1 MIYLVRFLIITFL
14 ISSFAVLADDRID
27 TLRTK
32 LDKLSKSSAPGLK
45 ETVDFSVS
53 GISIQEFLRGLAEAN
68 SLNISIDPSLNI
80 RIVNNFTNEQVLEI
94 FIFLCKEY
102 QLDITFTG
110 SIMSFK
116 SYNPPAPIAASAP
129 KKDILISYNSY
140 SDLLSLDLKQDTL
153 DVVVKK
159 ITNLTKKNLII
170 PSNLSNKLVSIYI
183 ENMPFENAV
192 DKLAF
197 SNNLKLNKTKDNFF
211 VLEAAEVDNNTPSSN
226 SNRAKTNYLNKDSQ
240 YNNDNLTIEVSS
252 DSSGHQF
259 INLEA
264 VNNPI
269 ADIIKSISKELKINF
284 FMFSEPKG
292 NTTSKITK
300 ATYDEVLNFLFQ
312 GTEHTYKK
320 IDNIYMFGERSLE
333 GLRATRLIQLQFRS
347 AETILDNIP
356 AELKKGVDIKHFKE
370 LNSLILSGSEPRIYE
385 IESFVKQLDKI
396 VPMILI
402 EVLIVNVSRSRTVKT
417 GLAAGIDST
426 RRTSGG
432 TVLPGI
438 DYTLS
443 SRSINRLLSDLGL
456 NNNIFNLGRV
466 TPNFYISLKALEE
479 QGNVNI
485 QQTPKLSTLN
495 SHEATLKIGQTRYYE
510 LATQNVQG
518 SLTTNVTRTVQYNQI
533 QANLSIKINPTV
545 SGDDQVTLEIDV
557 DNSDFTE
564 IPPAGPPPTS
574 TSAFK
579 SIIRV
584 KNEEMVVLGG
594 LERVEKRETGSG
606 VPLLSRIPI
615 LKWIFSSKSR
625 TKAKSKQLIFIRP
638 TIMY

>member
-1 MIYLVRFLIITFL
+1 MTHLVRIFI
-14 ISSFAVLADDRID
+14 FAFFIFSLAAHADDRID

-32 LDKLSKSSAPGLK
+32 LEKLSKSAAPGLK

-53 GISIQEFLRGLAEAN
+53 GISIQEFLRGLAESN
-68 SLNISIDPSLNI
+68 SLNISIDPTLNI

-116 SYNPPAPIAASAP
+116 AYNPPAPKVASLP
-129 KKDILISYNSY
+129 VKDILISYNAY

-153 DVVVKK
+153 EKVVKK

-170 PSNLSNKLVSIYI
+170 PASLSNRLVSIYI
-183 ENMPFENAV
+183 ENMPYENAV

-197 SNNLKLNKTKDNFF
+197 SNSLKMNKTKDNFY
-211 VLEAAEVDNNTPSSN
+211 VLENLEQDNTQNPSARS
-226 SNRAKTNYLNKDSQ
+226 KTNYLNKDSQ
-240 YNNDNLTIEVSS
+240 YNNENLSIEISS
-252 DSSGHQF
+252 DSLGHQF

-269 ADIIKSISKELKINF
+269 SDIIKAISKELKVNF

-292 NTTSKITK
+292 STTTKITR

-320 IDNIYMFGERSLE
+320 IDNIYLFGERSLE
-333 GLRATRLIQLQFRS
+333 GLRATRLIQLQYRS

-402 EVLIVNVSRSRTVKT
+402 EVLIVNVSKSRTVKT
-417 GLAAGIDST
+417 GISAGLDST

-432 TVLPGI
+432 SVFPGL

-443 SRSINRLLSDLGL
+443 SRSINRLLADLGL
-456 NNNIFNLGRV
+456 SNNIFNLGRV
-466 TPNFYISLKALEE
+466 TPNFYINLRALEE
-479 QGNVNI
+479 QGNINI